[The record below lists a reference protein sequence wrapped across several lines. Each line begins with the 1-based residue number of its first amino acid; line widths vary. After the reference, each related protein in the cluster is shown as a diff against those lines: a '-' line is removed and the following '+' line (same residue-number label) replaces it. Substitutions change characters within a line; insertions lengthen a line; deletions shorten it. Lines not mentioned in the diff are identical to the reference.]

1 MAYEVAG
8 ILAQTQVKTGSLFM
22 FLWPVTIFFLLLL
35 AVVDTWY
42 DLLLKNP
49 QAERAKAESL
59 SQSALVVVLA
69 TLSLDQ
75 SVRS

>member
-1 MAYEVAG
+1 
-8 ILAQTQVKTGSLFM
+8 M